1 MLLTVRASQADR
13 RRKSSGLALSWPDRR
28 SRISSSS
35 SDGAPLGRD
44 VSDALDDVFGCL
56 GGTNPRLTRSRPL
69 PLPAVTSPAGSN
81 SGYAMEGHHPTVSIG
96 LPVYNGGRFLE
107 ETIESILGQTFA
119 DLELVISDNAST
131 DATAEICRRFAARD
145 PRVRYSRNQ
154 ENLGAARNYNITFE
168 LARGR
173 YFKWQGHDDPIPP
186 TYLER
191 CVAVLDSDPTVVL
204 AYGRQCPIDEHGHP
218 KRTGA
223 LVAARLQGRSGL
235 ASRHA
240 LVRYL
245 ACVTVPVGHPVGP
258 IFGVDPQGG
267 VAPDAAS
274 GRLRLARPAAD
285 GGTRVAWQVP
295 SAFGHRA
302 VSPLSCGPGA
312 SHASDPR
319 PARELVRPARAKL
332 TTYPRVRLLREHF
345 RAVRRATKH
354 PGVRVWLLR
363 GDDLVWFLTEVL
375 GIRPAKS
382 LFRGL
387 YQRFKP
393 AQAAAEG

>member
-1 MLLTVRASQADR
+1 ME
-13 RRKSSGLALSWPDRR
+13 
-28 SRISSSS
+28 
-35 SDGAPLGRD
+35 
-44 VSDALDDVFGCL
+44 
-56 GGTNPRLTRSRPL
+56 RL
-69 PLPAVTSPAGSN
+69 
-81 SGYAMEGHHPTVSIG
+81 EPTVSIG
-96 LPVYNGGRFLE
+96 LPVYNGERFLE

-145 PRVRYSRNQ
+145 PRVRYSRNPD
-154 ENLGAARNYNITFE
+154 NLGAARNYNITFE

-204 AYGRQCPIDEHGHP
+204 AYGRQFPIDEHGRP

-245 ACVTVPVGHPVGP
+245 ACVAVPAGHPVGP
-258 IFGVDPQGG
+258 IFGVIRTEALRRTPLLGAFVSHDLPLT
-267 VAPDAAS
+267 AEIALH
-274 GRLRLARPAAD
+274 GRFHQLPHIAQFRRYHAE
-285 GGTRVAWQVP
+285 Q
-295 SAFGHRA
+295 GHRTHRTLA
-302 VSPLSCGPGA
+302 Q
-312 SHASDPR
+312 
-319 PARELVRPARAKL
+319 RESWFDPARAKL
-332 TTYPRVRLLREHF
+332 TTYPRVRLLREHVH
-345 RAVRRATKH
+345 AVRRATTH
-354 PGVRVWLLR
+354 PAVRVCCYA
-363 GDDLVWFLTEVL
+363 GTIVWFLTEVL

-393 AQAAAEG
+393 AQAAAET

>member
-1 MLLTVRASQADR
+1 MCNEPRTDRQHRHPRLQRRALPGGDDRVHPWADLSRIWSWSFPTTPPRMPRRRSAGDSPHRTRASA
-13 RRKSSGLALSWPDRR
+13 
-28 SRISSSS
+28 
-35 SDGAPLGRD
+35 
-44 VSDALDDVFGCL
+44 
-56 GGTNPRLTRSRPL
+56 
-69 PLPAVTSPAGSN
+69 
-81 SGYAMEGHHPTVSIG
+81 TV
-96 LPVYNGGRFLE
+96 
-107 ETIESILGQTFA
+107 
-119 DLELVISDNAST
+119 
-131 DATAEICRRFAARD
+131 
-145 PRVRYSRNQ
+145 RNQ

-191 CVAVLDSDPTVVL
+191 CVAVLDRDPTVVL

-245 ACVTVPVGHPVGP
+245 ACVAMPVGHPVGP

-267 VAPDAAS
+267 AAPDAAS

-285 GGTRVAWQVP
+285 GRTRLAWQVP
-295 SAFGHRA
+295 PAPGHHA
-302 VSPLSCGPGA
+302 VSPLPCGAGPSHACGP
-312 SHASDPR
+312 STQ
-319 PARELVRPARAKL
+319 RESWFDPARAKL
-332 TTYPRVRLLREHF
+332 KTHPRVRLLREHF

-354 PGVRVWLLR
+354 PGVRV
-363 GDDLVWFLTEVL
+363 GCYAGTIVWFLTEVL

-393 AQAAAEG
+393 AQAAAET